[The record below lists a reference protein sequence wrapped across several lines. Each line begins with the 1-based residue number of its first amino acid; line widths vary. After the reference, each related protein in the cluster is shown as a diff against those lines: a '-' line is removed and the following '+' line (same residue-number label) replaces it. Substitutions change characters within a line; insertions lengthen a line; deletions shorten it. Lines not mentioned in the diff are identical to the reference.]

1 MIPVTKSAIA
11 QTLDSIGLFDRV
23 SFGVRGRLI
32 IFNYHRIR
40 PNDPDFTAGFDP
52 NVYGP
57 TQDVFERQV
66 EWLSRHRKILS
77 EDDLLEAIQKRKLPD
92 ERCSMIT
99 FDDGYR
105 DNYDLALPILKRYR
119 VPASFFIPTGLIEN
133 RRLGWWDLISYI
145 VNRSSEHSI
154 RYKGEH
160 FVLNGNRSSVIQGF
174 IRKMTLQDA
183 GATQD
188 LVPALT
194 DLCRV
199 EPPSRDLQDKELM
212 TWEQICEMARSGM
225 TIGSHTHTHPVLKTL
240 PAKAQQSELGISR
253 EILQSKTGQS
263 IRSIAYPVG
272 GRNHFTDCTKDLAKD
287 CGYSVGYSFATGIN
301 HATRDSFNI
310 RRVSGPQS
318 LAFLA
323 AKASFPVIFAQS

>member
-11 QTLDSIGLFDRV
+11 QTLDSIGLFDRA

-32 IFNYHRIR
+32 VFNYHRIR
-40 PNDPDFTAGFDP
+40 PNDPGFTARFDP

-57 TQDVFERQV
+57 TQDVFEQQV
-66 EWLSRHRKILS
+66 EWLSRHRKLLS
-77 EDDLLEAIQKRKLPD
+77 EDDLLEAIERRKLPD

-105 DNYDLALPILKRYR
+105 DNYDLALPILKKFR

-133 RRLGWWDLISYI
+133 RRLGWWDLISFI

-154 RYKGEH
+154 RYKGEQ

-183 GATQD
+183 ETTQD
-188 LVPALT
+188 LVPALS

-199 EPPSRDLQDKELM
+199 DTPSRDTQDKELM

-225 TIGSHTHTHPVLKTL
+225 TIGSHTHTHPVLRTL
-240 PAKAQQSELGISR
+240 PAKEQQSELGISR
-253 EILQSKTGQS
+253 EILNAKTGRP

-272 GRNHFTDCTKDLAKD
+272 GYNHFTDCTKNLAKT
-287 CGYSVGYSFATGIN
+287 CGYSIGYSFATGIN
-301 HATRDSFNI
+301 RAPRDSFDI

-318 LAFLA
+318 LAFLS
-323 AKASFPVIFAQS
+323 AKASFPAIFGQS